1 MRFLKVYALV
11 LSVLVGAT
19 FMACGDKKKDVKSE
33 PITITTTLGKEL
45 LDLDQAYKDGI
56 ITQKEYEETKQ
67 KLIEQRTK
75 LK

>member
-1 MRFLKVYALV
+1 MRFLKVWVLV
-11 LSVLVGAT
+11 LGVLMGAT
-19 FMACGDKKKDVKSE
+19 FMACGDKKNDVKPES
-33 PITITTTLGKEL
+33 ITITTTLGKEL